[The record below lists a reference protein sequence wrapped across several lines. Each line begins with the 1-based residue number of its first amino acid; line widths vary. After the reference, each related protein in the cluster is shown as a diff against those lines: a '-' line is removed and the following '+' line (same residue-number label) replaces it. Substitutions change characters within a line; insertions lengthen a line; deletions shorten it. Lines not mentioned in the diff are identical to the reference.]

1 VLVSSLD
8 GTLHA
13 LDLVTGDERWSVP
26 IGAGIGP
33 PATDG
38 TLVFVEDGGG
48 SVHALRLADGTSAWT
63 TVVLGAPSVDLA
75 VVGGTIFL
83 ATRDGGVATLD
94 AGDGSPRWQAALG
107 GAAAPIAG
115 IAVSGDLVLVTTDD
129 QRLVALRRDG
139 GEQAW
144 TVPIDAD
151 GPGMPVVADGRV
163 WAGGGEDVRTGTLR
177 AFRVADGVLVWQA
190 DDPLMAP
197 AVAGDLAISAS
208 AQSLISG
215 RDAATGV
222 ERWRSASGNTLRQVA
237 IVVDVAFVLSMTERQ
252 VYGLDAATGV
262 RQWQLAL
269 DSRPGCF
276 LAVAQGVLAVGTAS
290 GTLTVFESGPPVVA
304 EGSPSGPIDP
314 SPTASLVP
322 ASDSPVPG
330 IGAVPLEITR
340 RYTAAGLGIERP
352 LGAAMSESGDIYV
365 SDTSHHVTH
374 IAPDGSVERW
384 GGPGSAEGEFAF
396 GTFEGGTNARG
407 AIAIGPDGLVYV
419 SDADNHR
426 VQVFTAE
433 GEFVHE
439 FGELGSAPG
448 QFTIPFDLSVDD
460 DGNVYVT
467 DDGAERITKLTPDGT
482 PLWVADATTDAR
494 LQGHAHTAAFD
505 SAGRLVVTIDDTATI
520 LRLDPATGQ
529 VLEALPGG
537 GCESQPDPWD
547 RIWVLDCVASEL
559 SVLDAAG
566 NPLIVDRN
574 LRLTL
579 LRVRDDGHG
588 IALGGDGSVL
598 VVEVT
603 PP

>member
-1 VLVSSLD
+1 
-8 GTLHA
+8 
-13 LDLVTGDERWSVP
+13 
-26 IGAGIGP
+26 
-33 PATDG
+33 
-38 TLVFVEDGGG
+38 
-48 SVHALRLADGTSAWT
+48 
-63 TVVLGAPSVDLA
+63 
-75 VVGGTIFL
+75 
-83 ATRDGGVATLD
+83 
-94 AGDGSPRWQAALG
+94 
-107 GAAAPIAG
+107 
-115 IAVSGDLVLVTTDD
+115 
-129 QRLVALRRDG
+129 
-139 GEQAW
+139 
-144 TVPIDAD
+144 
-151 GPGMPVVADGRV
+151 
-163 WAGGGEDVRTGTLR
+163 
-177 AFRVADGVLVWQA
+177 
-190 DDPLMAP
+190 
-197 AVAGDLAISAS
+197 
-208 AQSLISG
+208 
-215 RDAATGV
+215 
-222 ERWRSASGNTLRQVA
+222 
-237 IVVDVAFVLSMTERQ
+237 
-252 VYGLDAATGV
+252 
-262 RQWQLAL
+262 
-269 DSRPGCF
+269 
-276 LAVAQGVLAVGTAS
+276 
-290 GTLTVFESGPPVVA
+290 
-304 EGSPSGPIDP
+304 
-314 SPTASLVP
+314 
-322 ASDSPVPG
+322 
-330 IGAVPLEITR
+330 
-340 RYTAAGLGIERP
+340 
-352 LGAAMSESGDIYV
+352 MSESGDIYV